1 MAEKKVPMRMC
12 VVCREMKDK
21 RSLLRVVK
29 TPEGE
34 VKIDPKGKMSG
45 RGAYVC
51 SDPKCRAKCA
61 KTKFF
66 NKLFGMSVPDAIYA
80 ELTGAAEESDGTD
93 KI

>member
-1 MAEKKVPMRMC
+1 MAERKVSMRMC

-21 RSLLRVVK
+21 RSLLRVVR

-51 SDPKCRAKCA
+51 ADPKCRAKCA
-61 KTKFF
+61 KTKFL
-66 NKLFGMSVPDAIYA
+66 NKLFGVPVPDGIYA
-80 ELTGAAEESDGTD
+80 ELTGRTEEPDGKD
-93 KI
+93 KV